1 MAKQFNL
8 TIISPEKRFYAGSVV
23 SLIVPATLG
32 YLGVLADHIP
42 LTANLGSGK
51 IIIKDALGKTFTY
64 DSQSSGF
71 LQVLNNEATIL
82 LGSSR
87 EAATCRVIKKEE
99 AI

>member
-8 TIISPEKRFYAGSVV
+8 TITSPEKRLYAGNVV
-23 SLIVPATLG
+23 SLIAPAALG
-32 YLGVLADHIP
+32 YLGVLADHAP

-51 IIIKDALGKTFTY
+51 IIIKDALGETITF
-64 DSQSSGF
+64 DSQNSGF

-87 EAATCRVIKKEE
+87 ETTACIVIKKEE